1 MKLFP
6 VQAEG
11 GKINSEKDTKPCM
24 HVYESVVC
32 VCVRERERERERVKW
47 LNLKILT
54 LHEELHGRLRSN
66 GKSHP
71 WEEEYLIKYTQK

>member
-24 HVYESVVC
+24 LVYESVVC
-32 VCVRERERERERVKW
+32 VCVCERERERERERESKV
-47 LNLKILT
+47 
-54 LHEELHGRLRSN
+54 
-66 GKSHP
+66 
-71 WEEEYLIKYTQK
+71 IKP